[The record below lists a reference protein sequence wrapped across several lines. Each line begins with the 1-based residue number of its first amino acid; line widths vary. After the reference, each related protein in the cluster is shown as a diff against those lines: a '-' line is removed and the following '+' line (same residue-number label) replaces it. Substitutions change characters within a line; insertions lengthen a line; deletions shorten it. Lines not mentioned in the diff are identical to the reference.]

1 MESRILKMK
10 AELEQRY
17 KIDLA
22 NEISRLKEFEV
33 SRIRMEEAARYRDKM
48 ESFRM
53 EMEQLHLDKIK
64 ELKLRE
70 TNATDRL
77 RQKEMEI
84 EKAAF
89 EHR

>member
-1 MESRILKMK
+1 
-10 AELEQRY
+10 
-17 KIDLA
+17 
-22 NEISRLKEFEV
+22 
-33 SRIRMEEAARYRDKM
+33 
-48 ESFRM
+48 M